1 MFVVNWFPVENCVII
16 CIDLG
21 ISFNQ
26 NQNIRYF
33 LVDKSSIFLP
43 QKFLVGQICGSGAIV

>member
-33 LVDKSSIFLP
+33 VVDKSSIFLP
-43 QKFLVGQICGSGAIV
+43 QNFLVGQICGSGAIV